1 MKPSNIEVSSY
12 KGRRF
17 TWQRAVL
24 AVLALGLAEFLVLLG
39 LVLGGAHSQLV
50 NQPQTVIVLG
60 CKVHGDGTPSVLLR
74 DRLDTALDYW
84 QEHQDVTILVSGG
97 QGPDEP
103 EAEAD
108 AMAAYLEA
116 RGVPRRRIWRETESH
131 NTVQNLALSRALL
144 EEKGQ
149 DVSGCLVVS
158 NGFHLTRVRL
168 LWDRVGEKDVP
179 ISTLAA
185 PASNLPARLRMYLRE
200 PAALLKSFL
209 LDR

>member
-1 MKPSNIEVSSY
+1 MKPSKIEVSSY

-24 AVLALGLAEFLVLLG
+24 TVLALGLAGFLVLFG

-50 NQPQTVIVLG
+50 NQPQTMIVLG

-108 AMAAYLEA
+108 AAAATSTSGWAMPLGRGTSSTITPTMPTIVTPHHRGIAGRTAMRIASPRAATA
-116 RGVPRRRIWRETESH
+116 RSCT
-131 NTVQNLALSRALL
+131 A
-144 EEKGQ
+144 
-149 DVSGCLVVS
+149 
-158 NGFHLTRVRL
+158 
-168 LWDRVGEKDVP
+168 
-179 ISTLAA
+179 
-185 PASNLPARLRMYLRE
+185 E
-200 PAALLKSFL
+200 PTDL
-209 LDR
+209 

>member
-1 MKPSNIEVSSY
+1 MKPTNIEVSSY

-50 NQPQTVIVLG
+50 NQPQTMIVLG

-149 DVSGCLVVS
+149 DVGGCLVVS

-179 ISTLAA
+179 LSTLAA

>member
-24 AVLALGLAEFLVLLG
+24 AALALGLAGFLVLFG

-179 ISTLAA
+179 LSTLAA

>member
-24 AVLALGLAEFLVLLG
+24 AVLALGLAGFLVLFG

-60 CKVHGDGTPSVLLR
+60 CKVHSDGTPSVLLR

-97 QGPDEP
+97 KGPDEP

-149 DVSGCLVVS
+149 DMSGCLVVS

-179 ISTLAA
+179 LSTLAA

>member
-1 MKPSNIEVSSY
+1 MKPTNIEVSSY

-17 TWQRAVL
+17 TWQKAVL
-24 AVLALGLAEFLVLLG
+24 AVLALGLAGFLVLLG

-60 CKVHGDGTPSVLLR
+60 CRVHGDGTPSVLLR

-108 AMAAYLEA
+108 AMAAYLEV

-131 NTVQNLALSRALL
+131 NTMQNLALSRALL

-185 PASNLPARLRMYLRE
+185 PASDLPARLRMYLRE

>member
-24 AVLALGLAEFLVLLG
+24 AALALGLAGFLVLFG

-84 QEHQDVTILVSGG
+84 QENQDVTILVSGG

-131 NTVQNLALSRALL
+131 NTAQNLALSRALL

>member
-1 MKPSNIEVSSY
+1 MKPTKIEVSSY

-24 AVLALGLAEFLVLLG
+24 AALALGLAGFLVLFG

-185 PASNLPARLRMYLRE
+185 PARNLPARLRMYLRE

>member
-1 MKPSNIEVSSY
+1 MKPSKIEVSSY

-24 AVLALGLAEFLVLLG
+24 AVLALGLAGFLVLLG

-50 NQPQTVIVLG
+50 NQPQTMIVLG

-97 QGPDEP
+97 KGPDEP

-131 NTVQNLALSRALL
+131 NTAQNLALSRALL

>member
-24 AVLALGLAEFLVLLG
+24 AALALGLAGFLVLFG

-131 NTVQNLALSRALL
+131 NTMQNLALSRALL

-179 ISTLAA
+179 LSTLAA

>member
-1 MKPSNIEVSSY
+1 MKPSKIEVSSY

-17 TWQRAVL
+17 TWQKAVL
-24 AVLALGLAEFLVLLG
+24 TVLALGLAGFLVLFG

-50 NQPQTVIVLG
+50 NQPQTMIVLG

-108 AMAAYLEA
+108 AMADYLEA

-131 NTVQNLALSRALL
+131 NTAQNLALSRALL

-179 ISTLAA
+179 LSTLAA

>member
-1 MKPSNIEVSSY
+1 MKPTNIEVSSY

-24 AVLALGLAEFLVLLG
+24 AVLALGLAGFLVLLG

-116 RGVPRRRIWRETESH
+116 RGVPRQRIWRETESH

-168 LWDRVGEKDVP
+168 LWERVGEKDVP
-179 ISTLAA
+179 LSTLAA

>member
-1 MKPSNIEVSSY
+1 MKPSKIEVSSY

-24 AVLALGLAEFLVLLG
+24 AALALGLAGFLVLLG

-131 NTVQNLALSRALL
+131 NTAQNLALSRALL

-168 LWDRVGEKDVP
+168 LWERVGEKDVP
-179 ISTLAA
+179 LSTLAA

>member
-17 TWQRAVL
+17 TWQKAVL
-24 AVLALGLAEFLVLLG
+24 AALALGLAGFLVLLG

-50 NQPQTVIVLG
+50 NQPQTMIVLG

-116 RGVPRRRIWRETESH
+116 RGVPHRRIWRETESH
-131 NTVQNLALSRALL
+131 NTAQNLALSRALL

-168 LWDRVGEKDVP
+168 LWDRVGEKNVP
-179 ISTLAA
+179 LSTLAA

>member
-1 MKPSNIEVSSY
+1 MKPSKIEVSSY

-17 TWQRAVL
+17 TWQKAIL
-24 AVLALGLAEFLVLLG
+24 AALALGLAGFLVLLG

-179 ISTLAA
+179 LSTLAA

>member
-1 MKPSNIEVSSY
+1 MKPTNIEVSSY

-24 AVLALGLAEFLVLLG
+24 AALALGLAGFLVLLG

>member
-1 MKPSNIEVSSY
+1 MKPTKIEVSSY

-24 AVLALGLAEFLVLLG
+24 AALALGLAGFLVLFG

-116 RGVPRRRIWRETESH
+116 RGIPRRRIWRETESH

-179 ISTLAA
+179 LSTLAA

>member
-1 MKPSNIEVSSY
+1 MKPTNIEVSSY

-24 AVLALGLAEFLVLLG
+24 AVLALGLAGFLVLFG

-131 NTVQNLALSRALL
+131 NTAQNLALSRALL
-144 EEKGQ
+144 KEKGQ

-179 ISTLAA
+179 LSTLAA